1 MYSMPLARCGRPRH
15 SVGSRHAAPVLLV
28 VHWLRRAI
36 QRFLSNR
43 GDKCRIPAAS
53 RDAMCTH
60 LRRIIYAHLP
70 MIRSSTQWRTNAS
83 QHTRALWS
91 LIDDNVLVAWL
102 QDVKYSSPTAT
113 LQQLIERRHQMMVSV
128 AYGRLVQVTARE
140 LCSELFEYSV

>member
-1 MYSMPLARCGRPRH
+1 MPLTRRGRRRH

-36 QRFLSNR
+36 QRFLSN
-43 GDKCRIPAAS
+43 GDKCRMPAAS
-53 RDAMCTH
+53 RDAMCTY

-91 LIDDNVLVAWL
+91 LIDDNVLVAWC
-102 QDVKYSSPTAT
+102 QDVKYSSPTPT
-113 LQQLIERRHQMMVSV
+113 LQQLIAQRHQMMVSV
-128 AYGRLVQVTARE
+128 AYSRLVHVTARE
-140 LCSELFEYSV
+140 LFSELFEYSV

>member
-1 MYSMPLARCGRPRH
+1 MPLARRGRPRH

-36 QRFLSNR
+36 QGFLSS

-60 LRRIIYAHLP
+60 LRRIVYAHLP
-70 MIRSSTQWRTNAS
+70 MINSSMQWRMNAS

-91 LIDDNVLVAWL
+91 LIDDNVLVAWC
-102 QDVKYSSPTAT
+102 QDVKHSSPTAT
-113 LQQLIERRHQMMVSV
+113 LQQLIARRHQMLVSV
-128 AYGRLVQVTARE
+128 AYTRLVQVTARE
-140 LCSELFEYSV
+140 LFSELFAYSV

>member
-1 MYSMPLARCGRPRH
+1 MPLARRGRPRH

-36 QRFLSNR
+36 QRFLSS

-70 MIRSSTQWRTNAS
+70 TISSSMQWRMNAS
-83 QHTRALWS
+83 QHTRALWG
-91 LIDDNVLVAWL
+91 LIDDNVLVAWC
-102 QDVKYSSPTAT
+102 QDVKHSSPTPT
-113 LQQLIERRHQMMVSV
+113 LQQLIESRHQMMVSES
-128 AYGRLVQVTARE
+128 YSRLVQVTARE
-140 LCSELFEYSV
+140 LLSELFKYSV